1 MVKKSGFDDLNSL
14 EEEFDELPFDDDGLI
29 SEELPPDEP
38 DPNSEEGTLSPMEED
53 KPAEPAKPGRSGQV
67 VDKIGKYIPKAG
79 DTWKINLDVCVVMD
93 CTGSMEHL
101 IDMVKRNV
109 LNFRSLVYDKLVEK
123 MPGKRPD
130 RVMNKLRVRVVAYRD
145 YNYDWEAANPDE
157 RAMLSCPFYDLD
169 DEADRDALKTFV
181 DKLVAAGGEDLPESG
196 LEALHYA
203 INSEWDRDPGS
214 KHRHVIMLFTD
225 APAIDLADPR
235 NAVNPHYPNG
245 DGIPKSLA
253 ELQAEYCDDKIIGT
267 LDQRLYVFAPSIN
280 KPEDCMGLNDEMI
293 PCINWSDVA
302 DWNGAQLLEM
312 QTDGGM
318 TEASLEMII
327 TTLTGSLR

>member
-1 MVKKSGFDDLNSL
+1 MVNNNGFDDLNSL
-14 EEEFDELPFDDDGLI
+14 EEEFDELPYDDDELI
-29 SEELPPDEP
+29 PEDDDMLDDFGEGALKEEEKRAR
-38 DPNSEEGTLSPMEED
+38 SS
-53 KPAEPAKPGRSGQV
+53 RSGQGV
-67 VDKIGKYIPKAG
+67 NRTGAFIPKAG

-93 CTGSMEHL
+93 CTGSMSHL
-101 IDMVKRNV
+101 IDMIKRNV
-109 LNFRSLVYDKLVEK
+109 LDFRHLVYDTLVER

-145 YNYDWEAANPDE
+145 YNYDWEAIDPDE

-169 DEADRDALKTFV
+169 DEADRNALQVFV
-181 DKLVAAGGEDLPESG
+181 DKLHAAGGEDLPESG

-203 INSEWDRDPGS
+203 ITSDWDRDPAS

-245 DGIPKSLA
+245 DGIPRSLP
-253 ELQAEYCDDKIIGT
+253 ELQAEYCDNDIIGT
-267 LDQRLYVFAPSIN
+267 LDQRLYIFAPSTN
-280 KPEDCMGLNDEMI
+280 KPEDCLGLDNEMV
-293 PCINWSDVA
+293 PCINWSEVA
-302 DWNGAQLLEM
+302 NWNGATLLEM
-312 QTDGGM
+312 RTDGGM
-318 TEASLEMII
+318 TETSLEMII